1 MKPQMLSRVAMA
13 ENRQAWPFLVLGG
26 VFAAYAMQALLWLMT
41 GTAHAAEKPRVV
53 AIDGSISEIVYALG
67 KGDLMVGR
75 DITTTY
81 PKEAAKLPSVGY
93 MRQLS
98 AEGILSLNPT
108 LVLATKDA
116 KPQNVL
122 TRLQDAGVHVE
133 IVENVYTPEGVE
145 AKIKQIAK
153 VLDAQAAGDK
163 LVEQVRQSVNQAKVF
178 AEKAIQQQGKSAKAI
193 FVLNVRGGNM
203 MVAGKHSRADKMM
216 QLAGIENPAAEQF
229 NGYKPLTAEAAIQY
243 NPDYLLTMQHGVGS
257 AGGKEAILNTPA
269 IRMTQAGKNGR
280 LLVMDDSFLTFG
292 PRLGEAIESLVK
304 QVYVAN

>member
-1 MKPQMLSRVAMA
+1 MKPQMLSRVTMA

-26 VFAAYAMQALLWLMT
+26 VFTAYAMLALLWLMT

-81 PKEAAKLPSVGY
+81 PEEAAKLPSVGY

-98 AEGILSLNPT
+98 AEGILSLKPT

-133 IVENVYTPEGVE
+133 IVDNVYTPEGVE
-145 AKIKQIAK
+145 AKIKQIAE
-153 VLDAQAAGDK
+153 VLDAQTAG
-163 LVEQVRQSVNQAKVF
+163 EQLAAKVRKSVED
-178 AEKAIQQQGKSAKAI
+178 ARVYVEKTVKQQGKPAKAL
-193 FVLNVRGGNM
+193 FVLNMRGGNM
-203 MVAGKHSRADKMM
+203 MVAGKHSRADNMM
-216 QLAGIENPAAEQF
+216 QLAGIVNPAAEQF
-229 NGYKPLTAEAAIQY
+229 NGYKPLTAEAAVQY
-243 NPDYLLTMQHGVGS
+243 NPDYLLTMKHGVSS
-257 AGGKEAILNTPA
+257 AGGKDEMLNAPA
-269 IRMTQAGKNGR
+269 IQMTEAGKHKR
-280 LLVMDDSFLTFG
+280 LVVMDDGFLTFG
-292 PRLGEAIESLVK
+292 PRLGEAIESLVQ
-304 QVYVAN
+304 QVYPTE